1 MPGDPD
7 GASGSNGMGRTA
19 PVVLSHLTIRSLA
32 VIDRLELDCAP
43 GMTALTGETGAGK
56 SILVD
61 ALGLLVGA
69 RAGVEM
75 IRAGAERAEVCG
87 VFETGSNTPVRA
99 WLAGRELD
107 DGAGEC
113 IVRRVIGPG
122 GRSRAFVNDRPIPA
136 QALRELGG
144 HLVDIHG
151 QHAHHLLLDR
161 DRQRFLLDDFGGHHA
176 LLDRVAEAAGRWQEL
191 RHELAG
197 LAAIG
202 TDRASRLD
210 FLCFQLDELE
220 RLDLGEGES
229 ETLAAEQRRLANA
242 GSILDGCR
250 RVLERLDS
258 DHEHSAA
265 GMFGDV
271 RRDLEA
277 VARHDPRARGILDM
291 IEAAAINV
299 TEAASALRDM
309 TEGFDLDPRRLSE
322 VERRLGT
329 IHDLARKHRV
339 PPHELPAHARNLRE
353 QIDRLASGEQRAGEI
368 EREIADV
375 EEEHRALCGRLT
387 ASRGK
392 AAGALALR
400 VTAKMRELGMPGGSF
415 AVDVRALDG
424 DTFSKSGT
432 DRVEF
437 MVSAGHGQP
446 PRPLSKVASGGE
458 LSRISLAIQVS
469 SAHGS
474 VAPTLVFDEADVGIG
489 GRVAEIVGRQLRT
502 LGESHQVLC
511 VTHLPQ
517 VAARAHHQAVVEK
530 SLARDGTPGVGVIP
544 VCGDGRAE
552 EIARMLGGERITPKT
567 LAHAR
572 EMLDGP

>member
-1 MPGDPD
+1 M
-7 GASGSNGMGRTA
+7 
-19 PVVLSHLTIRSLA
+19 LSHLTIRSLA

-61 ALGLLVGA
+61 ALGLLLGA
-69 RAGVEM
+69 RANADV

-87 VFETGSNTPVRA
+87 VFEAGSDAPLRA

-122 GRSRAFVNDRPIPA
+122 GRSRGFVNDRPMPA

-176 LLDRVAEAAGRWQEL
+176 LLDRVAEAAGRWQALRREL
-191 RHELAG
+191 DG
-197 LAAIG
+197 LAALD

-210 FLCFQLDELE
+210 FLRFQLGELE
-220 RLDLGEGES
+220 GLALGEGEFDA
-229 ETLAAEQRRLANA
+229 LGAEQRRLANA
-242 GSILDGCR
+242 GSILDGCH
-250 RVLERLDS
+250 RVLERLDG
-258 DHEHSAA
+258 DHDRSVA
-265 GMFGDV
+265 GTFDEV

-277 VARHDPRARGILDM
+277 VARHDPRAGGVLDL
-291 IEAAAINV
+291 IEAAAIDV
-299 TEAASALRDM
+299 TEAVSALRGV
-309 TEGFDLDPRRLSE
+309 TEGVDLDPERLSE

-339 PPHELPAHARNLRE
+339 PPHDLPAHVEHLRE
-353 QIDRLASGEQRAGEI
+353 RIDRLASGEQRAGEI
-368 EREIADV
+368 RREIAAT

-387 ASRGK
+387 VSRRE
-392 AAGALALR
+392 AAGVLAPR

-424 DTFSKSGT
+424 DAPSKSGA

-437 MVSAGHGQP
+437 IVSAGPGQP

-458 LSRISLAIQVS
+458 LSRISLAIRVS

-474 VAPTLVFDEADVGIG
+474 AAPTLVFDEADVGIG
-489 GRVAEIVGRQLRT
+489 GRVAEIVGRQLRA

-511 VTHLPQ
+511 VTHLAQ

-530 SLARDGTPGVGVIP
+530 SLGRDGTPGVGVVP
-544 VCGDGRAE
+544 VRGDGRTE

-567 LAHAR
+567 IAHAK